1 MSANKEPLLKALSEP
16 IPHVPVEEPS
26 TASQAYI
33 YDRADRLTCGY
44 DATIINSDDERRNAE
59 HIDSGGN
66 SHHIDS
72 GGNNCHIDS
81 AGSNRPNRADGNK
94 DNCNLHTGL
103 RRNTRSRTVGNS
115 RGHNRTHHSIR
126 RNTARLP
133 TAVRFQALAQSRP
146 SPIHHNGRHASR
158 QCQCCAFAAPGNATD
173 DPSSTTAAA
182 IVTHNFRRFVRISTS
197 YVGMLL
203 CLGKVAIPKTAP
215 LKRLPPVTVSA
226 SPRIAVVSDNELP
239 PTANT
244 PPVSGYAGYPRQFK
258 KILDR
263 QSRNFELYFGAVERP
278 TGNSIIPT
286 ETPHRMSAS
295 LIGRSGSSTFRL
307 STTAVSMSLA
317 GSCFS
322 SESAPRP
329 FHHGIRR
336 RGGTIF
342 GAALPSE

>member
-158 QCQCCAFAAPGNATD
+158 RANA
-173 DPSSTTAAA
+173 
-182 IVTHNFRRFVRISTS
+182 V
-197 YVGMLL
+197 
-203 CLGKVAIPKTAP
+203 
-215 LKRLPPVTVSA
+215 RLPRRATLPMIQAVQRLQQS
-226 SPRIAVVSDNELP
+226 SRIISEGSYAYRP
-239 PTANT
+239 PTLECCF
-244 PPVSGYAGYPRQFK
+244 VLERSQFQK
-258 KILDR
+258 PL
-263 QSRNFELYFGAVERP
+263 
-278 TGNSIIPT
+278 
-286 ETPHRMSAS
+286 H
-295 LIGRSGSSTFRL
+295 
-307 STTAVSMSLA
+307 
-317 GSCFS
+317 
-322 SESAPRP
+322 
-329 FHHGIRR
+329 
-336 RGGTIF
+336 
-342 GAALPSE
+342 